1 MAPALS
7 RELLAVLTSP
17 QTTLNQAADA
27 IEEHIMYRRAKG
39 DTLLGV
45 ASSLHSMESRSP
57 RLAPAI
63 RQAQYATNV
72 PPSADLNAPVGSG
85 SLASASTTPQAV
97 LNYLLSSPEPSL
109 LTARKVILEYVLNRE
124 TRLREKK
131 HGTGGKGTLGRDSF
145 EEIGARLGE
154 IEDGLRGTG
163 VLVGAHT
170 AAVPAVPDEELD
182 DPRKMGLALILSLRM
197 LLSYFT
203 LPDLARQLLLQHPT
217 DAERTLVQHIR
228 RRVPGEGRYN
238 VGRELEFVES
248 LTLNR
253 RPALRPAFRSARART
268 YLAGRALYPISLP
281 APSKSA
287 CIKLLAAFIRD
298 VDEAGPNAAQSYMQA
313 PPLSH
318 TFSVTGGSP
327 KETSSSA
334 GYRMRKAATG
344 SPISTHSSSP
354 GSPSRASHLA
364 LPHDPSPVESYAL
377 ELISEFVTREK
388 RDYMLK
394 NKWVKTGREHLGK
407 DIADMES
414 ILCVVGKSYPGP
426 HAPSLMPVFLQVR
439 RTFALPPT
447 SLAQKIVEPFYDMLQ
462 SPPDPDSVPLREPSV
477 SSTTASLYV
486 NPRLPDAEA
495 LDLIEELLENERE
508 KGINADV
515 TQEKTIAWLE
525 GLIGQMVKRFPD
537 GSYETVFDQAR
548 YLAAHPRVW
557 PDAANSSA
565 NPEHPL
571 MAGSSGDTPN
581 MPRFSQETM
590 SSVGGH
596 KRSASMPMGSGSVT
610 DEGSRQ
616 SARLSSVGSE
626 TSYNH
631 WAPIEAQRSV
641 ASPPMSP
648 SQDVTE
654 ESLHKGAYEGV
665 TNGTDMKGL
674 GLSGFAASSSA
685 TRANA
690 PPMLNL
696 YVPGPELDIGSALD
710 TPSPRQPMSG
720 GGMSSKSGSSGNGG
734 WWDVISPTSGSPG
747 APKVWERPKSPP
759 GRSSLSPTSPGH
771 DLSVSAASSL
781 APPPQAAAEEMT
793 STSTPPKPPLPGD
806 SPMTPQME
814 ARIAMLMNPEV
825 DVDATPKAPAEMPRM
840 QRPELSTA
848 AMEALARLE
857 GVQLHDES
865 LAKLEGAHKTMPSV
879 GSIAIP
885 ESKVGGQS
893 DERAE
898 PKANASSLSK
908 SFKESPPPAPK
919 PRPPTPEDDLYAR
932 LDFVPMD
939 YNPMHSKPVSRQ
951 AGPVWPN
958 KMTEADRLA
967 RSNTKRSP
975 ANAKPNGGTPVW
987 PRRKPSDSHA
997 QALQTVGESGD
1008 SSGPASAPI
1017 RGSDAPWHSE
1027 EPGSLARSATQGK
1040 RPSPSPGSS
1049 RSALPSASGTTR
1061 RSQEAQRD
1069 SGDGAKSKFGAF
1081 LNRSMTRREKE
1092 NTVSS
1097 TTLSH
1102 QQSRRGK
1109 PPVANKPGQWNRDM
1123 VAGIMGPPA
1132 ERRQV

>member
-1 MAPALS
+1 
-7 RELLAVLTSP
+7 
-17 QTTLNQAADA
+17 
-27 IEEHIMYRRAKG
+27 MYRRAKG

-45 ASSLHSMESRSP
+45 SSSLHSMEIRSP

-72 PPSADLNAPVGSG
+72 PPSADLSGPVGSG
-85 SLASASTTPQAV
+85 SLASSSTTPHTV
-97 LNYLLSSPEPSL
+97 LKYLLSSPVPSL

-124 TRLREKK
+124 ARLREKK
-131 HGTGGKGTLGRDSF
+131 PGIGGKGTLGRDSF

-163 VLVGAHT
+163 VLVGTH
-170 AAVPAVPDEELD
+170 VPAVPDEELD

-268 YLAGRALYPISLP
+268 YLPARALYPISLP

-287 CIKLLAAFIRD
+287 CIKLLAAFARD
-298 VDEAGPNAAQSYMQA
+298 IDDAGPNAAQSYMQA
-313 PPLSH
+313 PPLSL
-318 TFSVTGGSP
+318 TFSANEGQI
-327 KETSSSA
+327 KEPSSSS
-334 GYRMRKAATG
+334 GYRMRKATTG
-344 SPISTHSSSP
+344 SPLSHTLSP
-354 GSPSRASHLA
+354 VSPSRMSQVP
-364 LPHDPSPVESYAL
+364 LPHDPSPMENYAL
-377 ELISEFVTREK
+377 ELLSEFVTREK
-388 RDYMLK
+388 RDYMIK

-407 DIADMES
+407 DLTDMES

-426 HAPSLMPVFLQVR
+426 HAPSLMPVFLQIR

-447 SLAQKIVEPFYDMLQ
+447 PLSQKIVEPFYDMLP
-462 SPPDPDSVPLREPSV
+462 SPPDADSVALREPSV

-495 LDLIEELLENERE
+495 LDLVEELLENERE
-508 KGINADV
+508 KGINADIP
-515 TQEKTIAWLE
+515 QDKTIAWLE
-525 GLIGQMVKRFPD
+525 GLIDQMVKRFPD

-548 YLAAHPRVW
+548 YLAGHPRVW

-571 MAGSSGDTPN
+571 MAGSSGGGYGHSRSKSSALPSPESPN
-581 MPRFSQETM
+581 LPSFSQDSL
-590 SSVGGH
+590 SSVSGH
-596 KRSASMPMGSGSVT
+596 KRSASVPMGSGSPTT

-631 WAPIEAQRSV
+631 WAPVEAQRAV
-641 ASPPMSP
+641 ASPPTSP
-648 SQDVTE
+648 SQDPAE
-654 ESLHKGAYEGV
+654 ESLHDEADG
-665 TNGTDMKGL
+665 NGYDMKGL
-674 GLSGFAASSSA
+674 GLSGFAASSSIG
-685 TRANA
+685 RSNA
-690 PPMLNL
+690 PPILSL
-696 YVPGPELDIGSALD
+696 YVPGPELDLGSSPD
-710 TPSPRQPMSG
+710 TLSPRRPASG
-720 GGMSSKSGSSGNGG
+720 GGLSNKSGSSGNGG
-734 WWDVISPTSGSPG
+734 WWDVISPTSASPG
-747 APKVWERPKSPP
+747 VHRSWDRPKSSSD
-759 GRSSLSPTSPGH
+759 RSPLSPTGSGP
-771 DLSVSAASSL
+771 DLRASAGSAL
-781 APPPQAAAEEMT
+781 AAPAQPARAHGPVEEMT
-793 STSTPPKPPLPGD
+793 SADATPKRPVSGD
-806 SPMTPQME
+806 LSMTPQME
-814 ARIAMLMNPEV
+814 ARIAMLMGREV
-825 DVDATPKAPAEMPRM
+825 DIDATPKPKVDVPRL
-840 QRPELSTA
+840 QATQLSAA

-865 LAKLEGAHKTMPSV
+865 LAKLEGTHNSMPSA
-879 GSIAIP
+879 GSIALP
-885 ESKVGGQS
+885 EAKVGAKS
-893 DERAE
+893 SERSE
-898 PKANASSLSK
+898 HKASPSSPIAL
-908 SFKESPPPAPK
+908 FKDTPPPSAAK

-939 YNPMHSKPVSRQ
+939 YNPMHSKPTQRQ

-958 KMTEADRLA
+958 KMPDSDRLA

-975 ANAKPNGGTPVW
+975 PTSKPNGSAPVW
-987 PRRKPSDSHA
+987 PRRKPSDTQA
-997 QALQTVGESGD
+997 LALQTVGESGD
-1008 SSGPASAPI
+1008 MSGPATASA
-1017 RGSDAPWHSE
+1017 RGSDSPFHGEEHS
-1027 EPGSLARSATQGK
+1027 SLTRRATQGK
-1040 RPSPSPGSS
+1040 QPSTASTTSRTAHPSMSSTAS
-1049 RSALPSASGTTR
+1049 RSSET
-1061 RSQEAQRD
+1061 QRD

-1081 LNRSMTRREKE
+1081 LNKSMTRREKE
-1092 NTVSS
+1092 NTSS
-1097 TTLSH
+1097 SALSH

-1109 PPVANKPGQWNRDM
+1109 APVANKPGQWNREM